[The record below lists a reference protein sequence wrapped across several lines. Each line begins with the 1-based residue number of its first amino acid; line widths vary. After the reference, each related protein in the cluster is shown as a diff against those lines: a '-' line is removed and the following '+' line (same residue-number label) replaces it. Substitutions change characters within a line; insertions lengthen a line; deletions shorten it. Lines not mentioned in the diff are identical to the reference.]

1 MNMNELLEIPQFEA
15 EESEK
20 INNEI
25 IISGEIINTDK
36 TCPICGKESDKV
48 NQYYT
53 RMIRSLPINGKRT
66 YLKFTEK
73 ILKCNACHKT
83 FSEKV
88 NFVEKSKR
96 FTREYQNYI
105 YELSKKQ
112 DLRRVAEMEQ
122 IDPNTVKVFFKMSNN
137 LSKMKKMTGRKV

>member
-1 MNMNELLEIPQFEA
+1 MEINEILEIPQFKA

-36 TCPICGKESDKV
+36 ACPTCGKESYKA

-53 RMIRSLPINGKRT
+53 RIIRTLPIYGKRT

-73 ILKCNACHKT
+73 ILKCIDCNKT

-88 NFVEKSKR
+88 NFVEKSQR
-96 FTREYQNYI
+96 FTKAYHNYI
-105 YELSKKQ
+105 YELAKKQ
-112 DLRRVAEMEQ
+112 DFKRVAELEK
-122 IDPNTVKVFFKMSNN
+122 IDPDTVKSFFKMS
-137 LSKMKKMTGRKV
+137 SKSG